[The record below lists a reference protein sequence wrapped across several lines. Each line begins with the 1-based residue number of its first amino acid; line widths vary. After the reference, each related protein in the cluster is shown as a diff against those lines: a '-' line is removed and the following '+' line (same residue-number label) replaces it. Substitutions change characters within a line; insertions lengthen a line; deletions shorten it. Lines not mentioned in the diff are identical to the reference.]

1 MLDVGLAAVTDTVAF
16 KVLCYIVEWLVSY
29 FLLLAIFGVTFLIGY
44 WMRFYKLQTH
54 TCFKFGTIQGVLPYY
69 FISLMC
75 SAKIEGSFLFEIY
88 ISEVE
93 KK

>member
-44 WMRFYKLQTH
+44 
-54 TCFKFGTIQGVLPYY
+54 
-69 FISLMC
+69 
-75 SAKIEGSFLFEIY
+75 
-88 ISEVE
+88 
-93 KK
+93 